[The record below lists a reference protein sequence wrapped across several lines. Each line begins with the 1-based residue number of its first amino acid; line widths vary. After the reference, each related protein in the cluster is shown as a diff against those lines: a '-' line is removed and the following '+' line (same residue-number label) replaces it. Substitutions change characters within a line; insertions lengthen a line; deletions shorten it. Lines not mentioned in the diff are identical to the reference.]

1 MKNKNKLGLILGF
14 FFGFIFILTCTS
26 VLNSETKDDSSAAG
40 LTVVT
45 YEKKGYQDEEI
56 TIDVPGQPV
65 SIQLWVQHE
74 SHDYWEEAYTELR
87 IGTVNR
93 DRSKTEYN
101 PSNGTLVL
109 GLGDRGNSQYSMKYV
124 ILCKES

>member
-74 SHDYWEEAYTELR
+74 KWDYWEDPEGAPISR
-87 IGTVNR
+87 DKKKTV
-93 DRSKTEYN
+93 YN

-109 GLGDRGNSQYSMKYV
+109 GLGDRGNSQYSIKYV